1 MNLLKIIC
9 IGLLLP
15 WYITGSSQ
23 SILLGVRDNQF
34 ARIGY
39 SHNNLSITFEHSVFI
54 TKFKNQVLNG
64 YLKYQGTI
72 GQINYYGTLYSG
84 FHYSNLYHSYGGI
97 CELKYFITPWWQ
109 IKGGIRPH
117 YDSNYGYKTA
127 YLGNLSFKLH
137 HDIYLIATYS
147 NYPEYRLC
155 EKRVKGG
162 LLLHVQNLEVKPEI
176 SIPIN
181 NKMENIRFLLS
192 FNYELKI
199 K

>member
-1 MNLLKIIC
+1 MNLLKKTC
-9 IGLLLP
+9 IGLLLN
-15 WYITGSSQ
+15 WSILGSSQ

-39 SHNNLSITFEHSVFI
+39 TYRNWSGILENSIFI

-64 YLKYQGTI
+64 YLNYRGEI
-72 GQINYYGTLYSG
+72 GKINYYGTLYSG
-84 FHYSNLYHSYGGI
+84 FHYNNFYHSYGGI
-97 CELKYFITPWWQ
+97 CELKYSIIPWCFIR
-109 IKGGIRPH
+109 GGIRPH

-127 YLGNLSFKLH
+127 YTGNLGVKLH
-137 HDIYLIATYS
+137 HDIYLLATYT

-155 EKRVKGG
+155 NERIKGG
-162 LLLHVQNLEVKPEI
+162 LLLQVQNLEVQPEI

-181 NKMENIRFLLS
+181 NKIENIRFLLS
-192 FNYELKI
+192 FNYKLRI